1 MMAAFV
7 LNEKKYVDK
16 RRPENAIF
24 TNERTRVSV
33 WRKYGLFVT
42 R

>member
-1 MMAAFV
+1 MMASFL

-24 TNERTRVSV
+24 MKERTKVSV
-33 WRKYGLFVT
+33 WRKYGVFVT